1 MHCYPVH
8 FRARGPIV
16 TGDFGTDTRVS
27 GRMLV
32 EIGAS
37 ERTEIRTVN
46 PAGVYVEAASL
57 KDALAAAVGELERG
71 LTVLAEDSGDFE
83 EFEARSRRLVERNLS
98 NLEKRWDDACSA
110 AAELPDRA
118 EFARLAEIPS
128 IEITNSLVYKSP
140 QIFAGSSYLV
150 IHKGALQLERAA

>member
-8 FRARGPIV
+8 FRACGPIV
-16 TGDFGTDTRVS
+16 TDDFGTDTRVS

-37 ERTEIRTVN
+37 ERTDIRTVN

-57 KDALAAAVGELERG
+57 KDALTAAVEELGRG
-71 LTVLAEDSGDFE
+71 LTVLAEDSGDFA
-83 EFEARSRRLVERNLS
+83 EFEVRSRRLVERDLS
-98 NLEKRWDDACSA
+98 SLEKRWDDACSA

-118 EFARLAEIPS
+118 EFVRLAETPS
-128 IEITNSLVYKSP
+128 VEITNSLVYESP
-140 QIFAGSSYLV
+140 QIVVGSSHLV
-150 IHKGALQLERAA
+150 VRSGALQLERAA